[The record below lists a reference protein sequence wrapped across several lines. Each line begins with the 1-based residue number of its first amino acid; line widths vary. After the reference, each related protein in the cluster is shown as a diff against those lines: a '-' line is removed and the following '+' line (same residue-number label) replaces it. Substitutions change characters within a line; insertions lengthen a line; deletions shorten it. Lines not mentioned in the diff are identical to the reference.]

1 MFRNAIVRVP
11 CPSII
16 DGLTT
21 ATLGKPDY
29 ERALEQHAAYTEAS
43 KNVD

>member
-29 ERALEQHAAYTEAS
+29 LKALEQHAAYMKHS